1 MKLTHEQTAVVQA
14 EGSIK
19 INAVAGSG
27 KTTTVIEYAKT
38 RPSTSKIL
46 YLAFNKSVRLEAIQ
60 RFGQAGL
67 KNVKVE
73 TAHSLAFKYIVPKY
87 RYTVA
92 PFGYKIHEVATMLGL
107 TGNGDRH
114 SEYIIAGH
122 VLKLTSLF
130 CNSTEDD
137 ISKINYPQSLSEKKS
152 RTFAQNY
159 IKDIQKFA
167 LIFLNKMDDGEI
179 DVTHDFYLKKF
190 QLSSPILNYDYILFD
205 EGQDASPAML
215 HVFLAQKA
223 IKLIV
228 GDTHQQIYAWRS
240 AVNSLEQ
247 TKFPT
252 FSLSES
258 FRFGEDIAQLAS
270 HVLDMKELIGNY
282 KKAKIIGAGKKKQE
296 VSYAVIARTN
306 LGLLLKAI
314 EHIIHNPNLKHLYF
328 EGNIHSY
335 TYAEDGA
342 SLYDILHLFNRKR
355 FLIRDP
361 LIKSMRSMS
370 DLYEYIDKT
379 EDSQLSMMTEIV
391 KQYGNEIPNILK
403 KIKALHVENHEKH
416 KAQIVFSTV
425 HRCKGMEYDTVE
437 LVPDFITEEKILKCK
452 KGEDEEK
459 IIEKLNEEINLL
471 YVAVTRATCKIIL
484 PEEYVPEALLE
495 SLQIKAIKSA
505 KLPEEN
511 TEEFLSEELEDIIL
525 LQEIHQKTYTYDEVR
540 KKHASAYMPW
550 TDDLDRE
557 LQKLLLEGSNIRMIA
572 SRFGRTDGSV
582 RSRIRK
588 LQENRVSLL

>member
-1 MKLTHEQTAVVQA
+1 MKLTHEQTTVIQA
-14 EGSIK
+14 DGSIK

-27 KTTTVIEYAKT
+27 KTTTIIEYARA

-73 TAHSLAFKYIVPKY
+73 TAHSLAYRHIVPKF
-87 RYTVA
+87 RYSVA
-92 PFGYKIHEVATMLGL
+92 PFGYKIHEVATILGL
-107 TGNGDRH
+107 RGNGDRH

-122 VLKLTSLF
+122 VMRLVSLF
-130 CNSTEDD
+130 CNSTEND
-137 ISKINYPQSLSEKKS
+137 ISNINYPLSLSEKKA
-152 RTFAQNY
+152 RTFARNY
-159 IKDIQKFA
+159 IKDIQKLA
-167 LIFLNKMDDGEI
+167 LIFLNKMDEGEI
-179 DVTHDFYLKKF
+179 HVTHDFYLKKF
-190 QLSSPILNYDYILFD
+190 QLSTPVLNYDYILFD

-215 HVFLAQKA
+215 DVFLAQKA

-258 FRFGEDIAQLAS
+258 FRFGKDIAQLAA
-270 HVLDMKELIGNY
+270 HILEMKTLIGNFQ
-282 KKAKIIGAGKKKQE
+282 KVKIIGAGKKKQE
-296 VSYAVIARTN
+296 TSCAVIARTN

-314 EHIIHNPNLKHLYF
+314 DHVFRNPDLKHIYF

-342 SLYDILHLFNRKR
+342 SLYDILHLYNRKR

-391 KQYGNEIPNILK
+391 KQYGNEIPGILK
-403 KIKALHVENHEKH
+403 KLKALHVENHEKH
-416 KAQIVFSTV
+416 LAQIVFSTV

-437 LVPDFITEEKILKCK
+437 LVPDFVTEEKLLKFK

-459 IIEKLNEEINLL
+459 MKEKLNEEINLL

-484 PEEYVPEALLE
+484 PEEYVPD
-495 SLQIKAIKSA
+495 SLIGSLDVIAVKSE
-505 KLPEEN
+505 KSSEKTLDDI
-511 TEEFLSEELEDIIL
+511 FMEELEQKVPLHDF
-525 LQEIHQKTYTYDEVR
+525 HKKTYSVEEIR
-540 KKHASAYMPW
+540 KKHESAYMPW
-550 TDDLDRE
+550 TDDLDKE
-557 LQKLLLEGSNIRMIA
+557 LEELLLEGSNIRLIA

-582 RSRIRK
+582 RSRIKK
-588 LQENRVSLL
+588 LQEKSM